1 MARSSLTIAAFASR
15 LECASIPPEVL
26 ERTKLLIADSI
37 GIAIRAF
44 HDAPSSAVHLRALAS
59 MGQQGDF
66 PVFGSRTRLSAPASA
81 ELNGALIHSL
91 DFDDTFAP
99 GALHPSATVLPA
111 ALAAARMVGAS
122 GADLLAAVIAG
133 YELVCRSSIALG
145 PADHYDRGF
154 HPSATCGVFGAT
166 LAAARVFG
174 LDAERTE
181 SALGIALS
189 QAAGSLQFLVDG
201 AWTKR
206 FQVGSAARAGLASA
220 CLAREG
226 YVGPKQALEGKHG
239 FLRAYAPH
247 PRESE
252 ATLALG
258 EHWRTLEIAVKPYPS
273 CRFAHAAIDAIAGL
287 RSEHGFGPHQIARI
301 TCGLPRKGILLVG
314 EPIEHKRTVCD
325 VVDAQFSMPF
335 AAAVAVIE
343 AGMGWES
350 YARRLGT
357 PEVAALMEKVDVVND
372 PEVETLFPARFGAR
386 VRIALRDGRILERLV
401 ASPKGESDNF
411 VTPGEIDRKFEDL
424 VAPYVDRGARSR
436 LLDAIFDLES
446 ATGTDALFA
455 PFPE

>member
-1 MARSSLTIAAFASR
+1 MTASSLTIASFASS
-15 LECASIPPEVL
+15 LECASIPSAVR
-26 ERTKLLIADSI
+26 ERAKLLIADSI

-44 HDAPSSAVHLRALAS
+44 HDVPSSDVHARALAS

-66 PVFGSRTRLSAPASA
+66 PVFGSTKRFSAPASA

-111 ALAAARMVGAS
+111 ALTAARMVAAS
-122 GADLLAAVIAG
+122 GAELLTAVIAG
-133 YELVCRSSIALG
+133 YELVCRSSMALG

-174 LDAERTE
+174 LDAARTE

-189 QAAGSLQFLVDG
+189 QAAESLQFLVDG

-206 FQVGSAARAGLASA
+206 FQVGNAARAGLASA

-239 FLRAYAPH
+239 FLRAYAPR
-247 PRESE
+247 PRQSE
-252 ATLALG
+252 ATLGLG

-273 CRFAHAAIDAIAGL
+273 CRFAHAAIDAIAQL
-287 RSEHGFGPHQIARI
+287 RSEHGFSAPQIARI
-301 TCGLPRKGILLVG
+301 SCGLPRKGILLVG
-314 EPIEHKRTVCD
+314 EPIESKRTARD

-343 AGMGWES
+343 GGMGWES

-357 PEVAALMEKVDVVND
+357 PEVAALMEKVDVVDD
-372 PEVETLFPARFGAR
+372 PEVEALFPARFGAR
-386 VRIALRDGRILERLV
+386 VRIELRDGRILERLV
-401 ASPKGESDNF
+401 ESPKGESDNF
-411 VTPGEIDRKFEDL
+411 PTPAEVERKFDDL
-424 VAPYVDRGARSR
+424 VAPYADRDARAR
-436 LLDAIFDLES
+436 LLGTIFDLEG
-446 ATGTDALFA
+446 AARTDALFA
-455 PFPE
+455 PFCG